1 MESQLDELM
10 DIAIR
15 QLLIGLAWWS
25 ASCIALYIALGSSG
39 TSVLWYGGCLVALF
53 NWYRFGKILLI
64 SKLVIFNFFK
74 GVRAVIFI
82 GTIAI
87 VGFTGTYIG
96 PEAMRVSDPGN
107 GTCWAEVDSNEYS
120 PIACWSEE
128 SVYQTI
134 SVVSSDS
141 SCPSNTDSVFPPDE
155 NDSQY
160 HCLKNV

>member
-1 MESQLDELM
+1 MESQLDEVM

-53 NWYRFGKILLI
+53 NWYRFGKILFI
-64 SKLVIFNFFK
+64 SKLVLFNFFK
-74 GVRAVIFI
+74 GVRAAIFI

-96 PEAMRVSDPGN
+96 PEAMRVSDPGI

-160 HCLKNV
+160 HCLKSV